1 MFRLLMNVRRTYY
14 INCESEIV
22 NIIVFAGVTILLS
35 QTVFRLLVGHVMIKT
50 SDAVP
55 ILGRFHYD
63 SQPCFLVGK
72 TKITYLT

>member
-1 MFRLLMNVRRTYY
+1 MCFVHIY

-35 QTVFRLLVGHVMIKT
+35 QTVFRLLVGHVIIKT

-55 ILGRFHYD
+55 ILGRLYYD
-63 SQPCFLVGK
+63 SQPCCHSRQNENHLLNIK
-72 TKITYLT
+72 YPK